1 MAERRGQV
9 AVKDLPPKL
18 QKKLRRQKIMPKKAR
33 KLNRSMAGNALLFTL
48 MFICGVFMA
57 LPLVMI
63 INNALKPLDELYQF
77 PPKIFVRNPNLRN
90 FSDLFI
96 LMNDSWVP
104 FSRYIMNTI
113 IITVAGMV
121 GHVIVA
127 SWAAYPLAKDKFP
140 GKAMLFGMVVL
151 SMMFNWT
158 VTQIPQYAI
167 ISWLH
172 INNTYLALILPAWS
186 FGMGLYLMKQFMEQL
201 PDSLMESARVQGAN
215 EWQIFWKIV
224 MPNVKPAWLTLAI
237 FQFQQMWGNTG
248 SLFLRD
254 EQLKP
259 MQYALQQITAGG
271 VSRAGA
277 AASASSGTMNMDYL
291 IDLFAQL
298 ALPDVVLDYIVG
310 AVSRISDI
318 IQASGVQIVLFIAG
332 LQSIPSSLY
341 EVAKIEGATGYET
354 FWKVT
359 FPMVMPHI
367 ITCTIYT
374 IVDAF
379 SKSEVV
385 KLAYSTAFTESRYG
399 LSSAFSVVSTLITC
413 ALLGA
418 VVYFIGKRT
427 FYYN

>member
-113 IITVAGMV
+113 IITVA
-121 GHVIVA
+121 
-127 SWAAYPLAKDKFP
+127 
-140 GKAMLFGMVVL
+140 GMVVL

-277 AASASSGTMNMDYL
+277 AA
-291 IDLFAQL
+291 
-298 ALPDVVLDYIVG
+298 
-310 AVSRISDI
+310 AVTFI
-318 IQASGVQIVLFIAG
+318 IMAVPVLFF
-332 LQSIPSSLY
+332 LLCQSSIL
-341 EVAKIEGATGYET
+341 ET
-354 FWKVT
+354 MTTSGMK
-359 FPMVMPHI
+359 
-367 ITCTIYT
+367 
-374 IVDAF
+374 D
-379 SKSEVV
+379 
-385 KLAYSTAFTESRYG
+385 
-399 LSSAFSVVSTLITC
+399 
-413 ALLGA
+413 
-418 VVYFIGKRT
+418 
-427 FYYN
+427 